1 VFSSDFQFLKYKDM
15 YLYASCIHMTWRG
28 IKELSLF
35 AFNATVNNISVIWSV
50 FIDVLNWS
58 TGENHRPD
66 ANQRS
71 TL

>member
-1 VFSSDFQFLKYKDM
+1 
-15 YLYASCIHMTWRG
+15 MTWRG